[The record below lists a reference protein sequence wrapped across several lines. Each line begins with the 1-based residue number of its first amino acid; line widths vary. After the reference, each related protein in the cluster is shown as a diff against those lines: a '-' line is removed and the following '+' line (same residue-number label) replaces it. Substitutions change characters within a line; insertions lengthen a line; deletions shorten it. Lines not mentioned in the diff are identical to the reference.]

1 MKNSINKIL
10 KVNSKQAKKLFN
22 LCAKNGEGIYKKIHI
37 IDNSQFP
44 EEKRE
49 FRIYHADGYCFNVSK
64 EKIDLA
70 EDEICVSYIGSY
82 EYYFDEGAFEGF
94 KEITVEE
101 AIKLLESI

>member
-1 MKNSINKIL
+1 MNKL
-10 KVNSKQAKKLFN
+10 LMTNAKQAKKLFD
-22 LCAKNGEGIYKKIHI
+22 LCEKNGEGLYSKIHI
-37 IDNSQFP
+37 IDNSQSS

-49 FRIYHADGYCFNVSK
+49 FRFYHADGYCFNVSK

-70 EDEICVSYIGSY
+70 EDEICVSCIGGY
-82 EYYFDEGAFEGF
+82 EYDFDEGAFEGF